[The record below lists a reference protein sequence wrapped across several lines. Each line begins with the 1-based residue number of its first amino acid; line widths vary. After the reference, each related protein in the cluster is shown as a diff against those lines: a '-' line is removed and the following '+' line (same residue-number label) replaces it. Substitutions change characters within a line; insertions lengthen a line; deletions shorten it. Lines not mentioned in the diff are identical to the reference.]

1 MLYISRVSA
10 FGYVCCG
17 RTLRPACQ
25 TRLKSVYAS
34 SAYGEI
40 ELELPFFLFIMIIY
54 LM

>member
-10 FGYVCCG
+10 FGYV
-17 RTLRPACQ
+17 LRADTFRLACQ
-25 TRLKSVYAS
+25 ASLKNFYVS

-40 ELELPFFLFIMIIY
+40 KFELPFFLLIMIIY

>member
-17 RTLRPACQ
+17 RTLKLACQ
-25 TRLKSVYAS
+25 TSLKSVYTS

-40 ELELPFFLFIMIIY
+40 KFELPFFLFIMIIY